1 MSYHRS
7 YLLLVLLSF
16 QTVWA
21 GVGEPHRIYL
31 VPGYASALGDSSE
44 IVALISDLH
53 QELGQFPFIE
63 FVLNENEQ
71 NEVMKEWERQL
82 GPEISED
89 YQVEMG
95 ELKGAEKYLKVNIYR
110 TDSEGYS
117 KYEVVIYDLKD
128 GSKTFAHFSA
138 PRSEK
143 TSLIAERLAHRAKVE
158 LAPSGKI
165 LKVLS
170 RDEVEVSIGK
180 GMGLENEVK
189 LVKRAGE
196 REVARLKTT
205 RAGLYSSE
213 AEIEKGKVAA
223 GDVVFAL
230 LEEVVC
236 GYRGKGG
243 ILTIQAPQ
251 ALESASVAIDREIKG
266 RIENGRLE
274 LCLWPGEHLVE
285 VKGRRSIEET
295 VFLPSDGYLLV
306 LDLPGVLSLQSDDG
320 ARIEVR
326 KGANGEWQELGKGRI
341 RSELPAGRHQ
351 VRIRK
356 PGFIVHREEI
366 VMEGGKEVHRVISPL
381 AKAEGMALVEGGNVV
396 LGSTDEKDNPP
407 HRVELRSYYL
417 DTREVSVAAFRTV
430 FPNYRPIFPNYP
442 DDRAALGV
450 SWFDAKEYCEKVGK
464 RLPTEA
470 EWERACRGPQ
480 DLQYGYGDHFDLR
493 LTDARTHQDK
503 VDEFPLRVDSSNGY
517 GMYDMTG
524 GVWEWCQDAYQRDID
539 KIDSEDPVHDDFQA
553 DHVLRGGAWIMEA
566 PRRRASCVYRFHM
579 QPGDQH
585 ESPIGFRCAADAE

>member
-1 MSYHRS
+1 MSYHWS
-7 YLLLVLLSF
+7 CLFLVLLSF
-16 QTVWA
+16 QAVWA

-31 VPGYASALGDSSE
+31 VPGYASAHDDSSE
-44 IVALISDLH
+44 IVVLISDLH
-53 QELGQFPFIE
+53 RELSQFPFIE

-110 TDSEGYS
+110 TGSERYA
-117 KYEVVIYDLKD
+117 KYEVVIYDLQD

-138 PRSEK
+138 PASENIGF
-143 TSLIAERLAHRAKVE
+143 IAERLAHRVKVE
-158 LAPSGKI
+158 LAPSGEI
-165 LKVLS
+165 LKILS
-170 RDEVEVSIGK
+170 RDEVEVSIGRE
-180 GMGLENEVK
+180 MGLGNGVK
-189 LVKRAGE
+189 LVKREGE

-205 RAGLYSSE
+205 RAKPYSSE
-213 AEIEKGKVAA
+213 AEIEKGKVVL
-223 GDVVFAL
+223 GDAVFAL

-236 GYRGKGG
+236 GHRGKGG

-251 ALESASVAIDREIKG
+251 ALEGASVAIDREVKG

-285 VKGRRSIEET
+285 VKGHSSIEEI
-295 VFLPSDGYLLV
+295 VFLPSDGYLLI
-306 LDLPGVLSLQSDDG
+306 LNLPGILSLRSDDG

-326 KGANGEWQELGKGRI
+326 EGENGEWRELGKGRI
-341 RSELPAGRHQ
+341 RSELPAGRYQ

-366 VMEGGKEVHRVISPL
+366 PIEGGKEVHRIISPL
-381 AKAEGMALVEGGNVV
+381 AKGEGMALVQGGTLV
-396 LGSTDEKDNPP
+396 LGSADEEDNPP
-407 HRVELRSYYL
+407 HRVELRSFYL
-417 DTREVSVAAFRTV
+417 DTREVSVAAFRAV
-430 FPNYRPIFPNYP
+430 FPTYKSIFPNYP
-442 DDRAALGV
+442 SIRAALGV

-480 DLQYGYGDHFDLR
+480 DLQYGYGDHFDPR

-503 VDEFPLRVDSSNGY
+503 VDEFPLRVDSANGY
-517 GMYDMTG
+517 GMFDMTG
-524 GVWEWCQDAYQRDID
+524 GVWEWCQDAYRPDVDNLNPENPI
-539 KIDSEDPVHDDFQA
+539 HDDLQA

-566 PRRRASCVYRFHM
+566 PRRRASCVYRFYM
-579 QPGDQH
+579 QPGEQG